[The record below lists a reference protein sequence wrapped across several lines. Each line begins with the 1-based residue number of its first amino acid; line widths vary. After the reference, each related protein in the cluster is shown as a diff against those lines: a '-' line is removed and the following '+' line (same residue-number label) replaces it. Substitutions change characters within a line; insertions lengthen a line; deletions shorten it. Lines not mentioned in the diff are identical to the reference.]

1 MIKTI
6 KKMKDE
12 KDIMLEHF
20 FKEVAEVQISD
31 HGFTE
36 QVINALPEGRRVEN
50 KAIRKLRKWATTWNI
65 IFIIA
70 TIALFILM
78 KGWNIAYDLLATLIA
93 TAHTFDYTYLLFW
106 LMILPLAVVVGTV
119 YLFRTSYR
127 LF

>member
-1 MIKTI
+1 
-6 KKMKDE
+6 MKDE
-12 KDIMLEHF
+12 KDIMLDAF
-20 FKEVAEVQISD
+20 FKEAAEVQISD
-31 HGFTE
+31 NGFTE
-36 QVINALPEGRRVEN
+36 RVLNALPESRRAEN
-50 KAIRKLRKWATTWNI
+50 KAMRKIRQWATAWNI
-65 IFIIA
+65 ISIIA

-106 LMILPLAVVVGTV
+106 LMILPLAVVAGTV

>member
-1 MIKTI
+1 
-6 KKMKDE
+6 MKDE

-20 FKEVAEVQISD
+20 FKEAAEVQISD
-31 HGFTE
+31 QGFTE

-70 TIALFILM
+70 TIALFFLM

-93 TAHTFDYTYLLFW
+93 IAHTFDYTYLLFW

>member
-1 MIKTI
+1 MIKTM

-12 KDIMLEHF
+12 KDIMLERF